1 MNLFSISDLEQYSG
15 VKAHTIRIWEQRYN
29 ALSPQRSQG
38 NTRYYDGIQLLRL
51 LNIVSLNEA
60 NYKISKLCAMSDSEL
75 HAIIE
80 AQLHSEK
87 KMEDT
92 SEYFISQLIA
102 TALTFNEAN
111 FEKIFTTCV
120 LRFGLKNSYI
130 KIIYPM
136 LVRIGL
142 MWTSESIPATN
153 EHFVCNLIKQ
163 KLFSAIN
170 DLPVA
175 KTTEQLWLL
184 FLPEDEFHE
193 IGLLFSQYIIK
204 QMGVKVINLGPNVP
218 FNELVKTIKLISPS
232 HLLLFLVHNY
242 DPEVAQT
249 YVSNLKKNID
259 NSKLLIAGNQKVL
272 SQLKLS
278 NDIFLLKDA
287 DDLIMHLA

>member
-1 MNLFSISDLEQYSG
+1 
-15 VKAHTIRIWEQRYN
+15 
-29 ALSPQRSQG
+29 
-38 NTRYYDGIQLLRL
+38 
-51 LNIVSLNEA
+51 
-60 NYKISKLCAMSDSEL
+60 
-75 HAIIE
+75 
-80 AQLHSEK
+80 
-87 KMEDT
+87 
-92 SEYFISQLIA
+92 
-102 TALTFNEAN
+102 
-111 FEKIFTTCV
+111 
-120 LRFGLKNSYI
+120 
-130 KIIYPM
+130 
-136 LVRIGL
+136 
-142 MWTSESIPATN
+142 
-153 EHFVCNLIKQ
+153 
-163 KLFSAIN
+163 
-170 DLPVA
+170 
-175 KTTEQLWLL
+175 LWLL